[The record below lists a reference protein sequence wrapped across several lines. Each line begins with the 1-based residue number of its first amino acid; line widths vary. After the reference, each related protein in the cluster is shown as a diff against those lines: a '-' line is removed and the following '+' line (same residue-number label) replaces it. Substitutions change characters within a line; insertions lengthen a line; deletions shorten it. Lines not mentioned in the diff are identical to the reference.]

1 MSRPLSSLSSSSLNR
16 RNSSLGAYQATQG
29 SKTTGNRSSVPSQER
44 SKKGGHGGASS
55 NDALRST
62 GIFGQETQQALSS
75 VKVERSQL
83 QDAEDLLQD
92 CRRRINTQFRSSP
105 EVWFRVCDAFDDF
118 KGHQRTA
125 PETRVLLTDLFQE
138 RAPRILKDLL
148 IVLRILCSHQ
158 KVHGPQNTHSGP
170 PGAVRSEVT
179 NNQSRN
185 DFRNSQVVQQGLVLS
200 KVPVK
205 RDPSLPSTSRPYPE
219 TKMESEPD
227 LMNDFVQKIQDRFPY
242 KPEICQAFE
251 DKVLGPISSGQAA
264 EDFVPLVSHLLRR
277 APELVI
283 KFKNM
288 TKTLSHLSEHRRRRL
303 VTDQPSVPRSHPPPI
318 SSGSSALKAFSI
330 EESSDASLSED
341 EDEPGLGVQS
351 SQNDHHENVQKLLV
365 LPDIDVPPQLRKETP
380 RQMAE
385 SCKLMEHQKV
395 CLTWLVRQE
404 EDKHKKGGLL
414 ADTMGVGKTVQALAL
429 ILARPSKDPLRRTTL
444 IVAPLALLRQ
454 WEREI
459 ATKVKSAYALK
470 TVIVHGPKAK
480 KMTVTH
486 LLEHD
491 VVLCTYGKL
500 QHEYKIRHE
509 RKKTSELR
517 ILHPRAKFYRVILD
531 EAHNIRNKNT
541 KSSMAAAEIQS
552 QYRLCMTGTPFMNR
566 AAEIFPLIRFLRIR
580 PYNDWQKFSE
590 DINKPIARWDGNE
603 RKEGMIKLQA
613 LLRTITL
620 RRTKDS
626 LLDGIPII
634 RLPARTESPAPAEF
648 DQDQREFYLALE
660 QKHQIKFNKYLAA
673 GAVMKNYAYIL
684 VLILRLRQVCDHP
697 FLIKNHGIPE
707 GAKLGA
713 DEMIKLAW
721 KLPENVVARIK
732 AQDIFQ
738 CALCEDD
745 TNNPVI
751 VHSCGHY
758 VCAECFTASMTL
770 GESEGIGEDEDDEG
784 EAMMECPDEK
794 CDNKITPSNILCHNF
809 FVDAHMAS
817 EGESQ
822 DDQVDSESEEGDSH
836 VIDDEEDEN
845 GNLRDFIVG
854 TEDEGSVADDES
866 GSDNGGS
873 ESEVDENSC
882 MNLNATVGSSTNGSS
897 QSTAR
902 KVSDVVQSTYLVD
915 DRVPVGEDSKDI
927 AQDLPGK
934 SVGTY
939 SSSDDESMI
948 QWKKDQ
954 IKRSVQASKAL
965 ADEEAGNIPELQA
978 RPPKRRRSA
987 CKEMGTSSKKPR
999 GDAQGG
1005 CVGLDKAH
1013 TSGRYRRGDRAAMR
1027 DNDELNENR
1036 SRNKRDKKKKKEG
1049 KGRPKGK
1056 DFLSLGQMKRDAQ
1069 SSAAAMSRYKQRLR
1083 KEWVSSCKIDKT
1095 MEILEGIRKR
1105 DPEEKTL
1112 VFSLWPSFLDLL
1124 EIPMETANFNFTR
1137 YDGSMKPDERDAAV
1151 TSFMGNPHIK
1161 VMLVSL
1167 TAGNAGL
1174 NLTAA
1179 SQVIIIEPFWNPF
1192 VEEQAIDRAHR
1203 IGQKREVTV
1212 HRLHIAGTI
1221 EDRILALQE
1230 GKKALVNTALCEKG
1244 ARSVSRLGVQE
1255 LRRLFNC

>member
-1 MSRPLSSLSSSSLNR
+1 M
-16 RNSSLGAYQATQG
+16 A
-29 SKTTGNRSSVPSQER
+29 
-44 SKKGGHGGASS
+44 
-55 NDALRST
+55 
-62 GIFGQETQQALSS
+62 
-75 VKVERSQL
+75 
-83 QDAEDLLQD
+83 
-92 CRRRINTQFRSSP
+92 
-105 EVWFRVCDAFDDF
+105 
-118 KGHQRTA
+118 
-125 PETRVLLTDLFQE
+125 
-138 RAPRILKDLL
+138 
-148 IVLRILCSHQ
+148 
-158 KVHGPQNTHSGP
+158 
-170 PGAVRSEVT
+170 
-179 NNQSRN
+179 
-185 DFRNSQVVQQGLVLS
+185 
-200 KVPVK
+200 
-205 RDPSLPSTSRPYPE
+205 
-219 TKMESEPD
+219 
-227 LMNDFVQKIQDRFPY
+227 
-242 KPEICQAFE
+242 
-251 DKVLGPISSGQAA
+251 
-264 EDFVPLVSHLLRR
+264 
-277 APELVI
+277 
-283 KFKNM
+283 
-288 TKTLSHLSEHRRRRL
+288 KTLSRLSGHRRRRV
-303 VTDQPSVPRSHPPPI
+303 VTDQLSVPRSHPPHI
-318 SSGSSALKAFSI
+318 SPGSSASEAFSI
-330 EESSDASLSED
+330 QESSDASLSED
-341 EDEPGLGVQS
+341 EGVPGLGVQS

-365 LPDIDVPPQLRKETP
+365 LPDIDIPPRLRKQTP
-380 RQMAE
+380 RQMAD

-429 ILARPSKDPLRRTTL
+429 ILARPSRDPLRRTTL

-500 QHEYKIRHE
+500 QHEYKTKHE

-580 PYNDWQKFSE
+580 PYNDWQRFSE
-590 DINKPIARWDGNE
+590 DINRPIARWDGDE

-634 RLPARTESPAPAEF
+634 KLLARTESPAPAEF

-713 DEMIKLAW
+713 DEMIKLAC
-721 KLPENVVARIK
+721 KLPEKVVARIK
-732 AQDIFQ
+732 AQDVFQ

-751 VHSCGHY
+751 VHPCGHY
-758 VCAECFTASMTL
+758 VCAECFTASMTI

-784 EAMMECPDEK
+784 EAMIECPDEE
-794 CDNKITPSNILCHNF
+794 CDNKITPRNILCHNF

-817 EGESQ
+817 EGEFQ
-822 DDQVDSESEEGDSH
+822 DDQVDSENEEDDSH
-836 VIDDEEDEN
+836 VTDDEVDEN
-845 GNLRDFIVG
+845 GNLKDFIVDA
-854 TEDEGSVADDES
+854 EDEGSVADDES

-873 ESEVDENSC
+873 ELEDDANSC
-882 MNLNATVGSSTNGSS
+882 MSSDATVGCSTRRTSE
-897 QSTAR
+897 STAR
-902 KVSDVVQSTYLVD
+902 KISDVVQSTYLVD
-915 DRVPVGEDSKDI
+915 DWVPVGEVSKNI
-927 AQDLPGK
+927 AKGLPGK

-948 QWKKDQ
+948 QWRKDQ
-954 IKRSVQASKAL
+954 IKKSVQASKAL
-965 ADEEAGNIPELQA
+965 ADENAGSIPELQA
-978 RPPKRRRSA
+978 RPPKRRGSA
-987 CKEMGTSSKKPR
+987 CKDMGTSSKKPR
-999 GDAQGG
+999 GDAQGS
-1005 CVGLDKAH
+1005 CVGLDKAR
-1013 TSGRYRRGDRAAMR
+1013 TAGRYRRSDRAAMR
-1027 DNDELNENR
+1027 DNDELNENL
-1036 SRNKRDKKKKKEG
+1036 SHAKRDKKKKG

-1124 EIPMETANFNFTR
+1124 EIPMETAGFNFTR

-1151 TSFMGNPHIK
+1151 TSFIER
-1161 VMLVSL
+1161 S
-1167 TAGNAGL
+1167 L
-1174 NLTAA
+1174 NLQTWM
-1179 SQVIIIEPFWNPF
+1179 EN
-1192 VEEQAIDRAHR
+1192 
-1203 IGQKREVTV
+1203 
-1212 HRLHIAGTI
+1212 
-1221 EDRILALQE
+1221 
-1230 GKKALVNTALCEKG
+1230 KK
-1244 ARSVSRLGVQE
+1244 
-1255 LRRLFNC
+1255 